1 MADLPYFQF
10 YPSDYLKDT
19 AVLSLIAQGGWMRM
33 LAHMWD
39 SSRRGVLSIRLSA
52 LSRLIGTDEATTRS
66 IVDEL
71 EDCIVADVQW
81 EGDRVAITSR
91 RMVRDWEKLEG
102 DKNRAIEAGKLGAEK
117 RWGKKPQKHGTTA
130 SPPDDPPIAP
140 ANGEGNS
147 PPIAPPIA
155 SQKSEDR
162 SQKGGERAGA
172 HHSPPPLSPVNLLP
186 VDRVRAE
193 LATVFPSAPRHM
205 TAGEQH
211 DLFGSLSVL
220 DELTAEDWQAC
231 RGWVTCPDRVRG
243 RKLWPRDRA
252 EFVANAGQAV
262 ESIRQWWK
270 TDGRSWWNRSQGN
283 PPRKTIPS
291 ISSAAAPAGDVIE
304 DPVEALAFFRS
315 APTKPAQQSVAVA

>member
-1 MADLPYFQF
+1 MEYLNIPANAFRSPEFIGADPVQRGTWIALMGWCASQENGGRIPHCRGWKDRMWQQLVGVTAEEVMQDCDLWQWDGDDLVLTF
-10 YPSDYLKDT
+10 YPVEQEQALRLKRDGNAVGGKTVSEAKST
-19 AVLSLIAQGGWMRM
+19 AARENGRNGGRP
-33 LAHMWD
+33 
-39 SSRRGVLSIRLSA
+39 RKNP
-52 LSRLIGTDEATTRS
+52 TETQ
-66 IVDEL
+66 L
-71 EDCIVADVQW
+71 ETQ
-81 EGDRVAITSR
+81 
-91 RMVRDWEKLEG
+91 
-102 DKNRAIEAGKLGAEK
+102 
-117 RWGKKPQKHGTTA
+117 
-130 SPPDDPPIAP
+130 
-140 ANGEGNS
+140 
-147 PPIAPPIA
+147 APPPETQLEPNVKEGKEKE
-155 SQKSEDR
+155 S
-162 SQKGGERAGA
+162 KGRGERAGA
-172 HHSPPPLSPVNLLP
+172 HHAPPPLSPVNLLP

-283 PPRKTIPS
+283 PPRKSTLGTASTTTPV
-291 ISSAAAPAGDVIE
+291 GDVIE
-304 DPVEALAFFRS
+304 DPAEALAFFRS
-315 APTKPAQQSVAVA
+315 APAKPAPQSVAVA